1 MAEAAPAA
9 VSGGEPFDKAPRVE
23 WPMTDAP
30 TNTRVW
36 RIGDRERLE
45 PADLATFQRTVRDPD
60 ACGWAD
66 VVAPTELALEAVLG
80 PLHLHP
86 LVLERCL
93 DPMASSGV
101 LLFEQHVLVQV
112 ALQQTWQDLT
122 RRLLSIVCVPGAIVT
137 IHSEP
142 IPLLESVAEDLS
154 VLLGRHRSDPPSL
167 TYVILD
173 HLVDASVE
181 QTLQAQRHVDG
192 LEKTLS
198 GDFDVD
204 GVGEAI
210 LGTKRKAAHL
220 EITLEEQHHCLTAL
234 VAVESDAF
242 RIEGLRHYLRDATS
256 HVEHS
261 LRFVEA
267 IEARLAE
274 LHQQH
279 LLLLQHRTN
288 NRLKILTILSAVF
301 MPLTLIV
308 GIYGMNFR
316 YMPELGWPYG
326 YPLVLAVML
335 ALAAGLLGYLYRK
348 GWFD

>member
-1 MAEAAPAA
+1 
-9 VSGGEPFDKAPRVE
+9 
-23 WPMTDAP
+23 MTVGQSS
-30 TNTRVW
+30 TRVW
-36 RIGDRERLE
+36 RIGEGERLAR
-45 PADLATFQRTVRDPD
+45 ADLAEFHRAGRDPA
-60 ACGWAD
+60 ACFWVD
-66 VVAPTELALEAVLG
+66 VVAPTEPALEAVLA
-80 PLHLHP
+80 PLQLHP

-93 DPMASSGV
+93 DAMASSGV
-101 LLFEQHVLVQV
+101 LLFDQHALVQV
-112 ALQQTWQDLT
+112 ALQQTWEDLV
-122 RRLLSIVCVPGAIVT
+122 RRLLSIVCLPGAIVT

-142 IPLLESVAEDLS
+142 IPILENVGEDLP

-181 QTLQAQRHVDG
+181 QTLQARRHVDE
-192 LEKTLS
+192 LEETLS

-234 VAVESDAF
+234 VAVQSDAF

-279 LLLLQHRTN
+279 LLLLQDRTN
-288 NRLKILTILSAVF
+288 NRLKVLTILSAVF
-301 MPLTLIV
+301 MPLTLIA

-316 YMPELGWPYG
+316 YMPELAWPYG

-335 ALAAGLLGYLYRK
+335 ALAVGLLGFLYRK